1 MQNSEKGW
9 IGGRYRILRSVDEGG
24 TSYVFLVED
33 DKLGGRYAMK
43 MLKPE
48 LSTDKEYV
56 AAFKREV
63 GILKKLK
70 HKNIASLVNYGF
82 QGSFVYYIMNY
93 IEGCTLKSA
102 IAKGSLTL
110 EEKLSIAEKIC
121 DAMQYA
127 QDNGVVHRDLK
138 PANIILTPEGEP
150 VVMDFGTAEASGG
163 EAAAEVFGTVEY
175 FSPEQA
181 RGEKTDKA
189 TDIYSMGILLYELMT
204 GRLPFTGEDSVSV
217 ALKQV
222 HQTPVPPR
230 VYAPELPESVDRII
244 RKALRKQKN
253 KRYASFSQ
261 LRCDLQRALREPDG
275 AYVRGYEEPAE
286 QPTAGR
292 RKKRGRPYI
301 LVGGALLLLF
311 VLGAL
316 ANLLLSMRKTRTQT
330 VYMPFLQN
338 KTLEEVQSLAEQYDL
353 QLQYSYEASA
363 QVDEGRVVSQS
374 PQMGAIIE
382 RGETVHVVISLG
394 ASEYLPVPDLSGLSE
409 EEAEKRLKEAGFTQ
423 VRKESVYQE
432 RGEDGIVV
440 NQSPEGGEVIPANAP
455 VMLFISRLSG
465 QEERQ
470 IPFLLGEDMFEAV
483 REAQAAGFGRVLLN
497 MIDMA
502 GSPGQVVAQYPTS
515 DMSDVSFREIE
526 LTVQQPSSVY
536 TWRGTIPADAAEYRE
551 GAYLQVT
558 AAFWVDN
565 VRYEFIAFEMT
576 CKDETEFS
584 KTFSREQTYRLSL
597 DTKFRDQNYTLYIY
611 LDGEVVYT
619 KQYMSE

>member
-24 TSYVFLVED
+24 TSYIFLVEN

-82 QGSFVYYIMNY
+82 QGSFVYYIMDY
-93 IEGCTLKSA
+93 VEGCTLKSA
-102 IAKGSLTL
+102 IAKGGLTL
-110 EEKLSIAEKIC
+110 EEKISIAEKIC

-127 QDNGVVHRDLK
+127 QDNGVVHRDIK

-150 VVMDFGTAEASGG
+150 VVLDFGTAEASDS

-222 HQTPVPPR
+222 HQTPIPPR
-230 VYAPELPESVDRII
+230 AYAPDLPESVDRII
-244 RKALRKQKN
+244 RKALRKQKS
-253 KRYASFSQ
+253 KRYVSFAQ
-261 LRCDLQRALREPDG
+261 LRRDLQRALREPDG
-275 AYVRGYEEPAE
+275 AYVRGYEEIADGKPAK
-286 QPTAGR
+286 R
-292 RKKRGRPYI
+292 RGRGRPYI
-301 LVGGALLLLF
+301 LVGGVLLLF
-311 VLGAL
+311 VMLGAL
-316 ANLLLSMRKTRTQT
+316 ANLLLSMRKAGTQT

-338 KTLEEVQSLAEQYDL
+338 KTLEEVQSLADQYDL
-353 QLQYSYEASA
+353 ELQYSYEASA
-363 QVDEGRVVSQS
+363 QVDEGCVISQS
-374 PQMGAIIE
+374 PQMGAILE
-382 RGETVHVVISLG
+382 RGETVQVVISLG

-432 RGEDGIVV
+432 RGEDGIVI
-440 NQSPEGGEVIPANAP
+440 NQAPEGGEIMPANAP
-455 VMLFISRLSG
+455 VTLFVNRLAG

-470 IPFLLGEDMFEAV
+470 IPFLLGEDMFQAV
-483 REAQAAGFGRVLLN
+483 REAEAAGFGRVLIN

-515 DMSDVSFREIE
+515 DMSDVSFRGIE

-536 TWRGTIPADAAEYRE
+536 TWCGTIPADAAAYQE

-558 AAFWVDN
+558 AAFWLDN
-565 VRYEFIAFEMT
+565 VRYEFIAFEMA
-576 CKDETEFS
+576 CKDEAEFD
-584 KTFSREQTYRLSL
+584 KIFSGEQTYRLNL
-597 DTKFRDQNYTLYIY
+597 DAKFRDQNYTLYIY